1 MALENKFNPSVVY
14 IPLTDSK
21 AKLAAVKVEVGS
33 DVSPEQAL
41 HIRETQSNV
50 LINKVYFR
58 IMFPPYCKTIKIL
71 YTKKEKKGEKF
82 LNF

>member
-33 DVSPEQAL
+33 EVKVGTLVAEKYYGKDKTPVFASVSG
-41 HIRETQSNV
+41 
-50 LINKVYFR
+50 KVTAVQNR
-58 IMFPPYCKTIKIL
+58 TDIDGNEVIYCKT
-71 YTKKEKKGEKF
+71 
-82 LNF
+82 N